1 MFVEVLFLIEEIDN
15 LVVEIIGSI
24 IFKGNI

>member
-15 LVVEIIGSI
+15 LVVDIIGSL

>member
-15 LVVEIIGSI
+15 LVVEIIGSL

>member
-15 LVVEIIGSI
+15 LVVEIIGGL